1 LPLNRTGWSN
11 RGWLEIIEF
20 ILSMCD
26 GGARKTHVM
35 YRCNLNS
42 KQISEYLNFLLD
54 CGMLERVQERANSKR
69 YIFKTSELGNKFVG
83 RYKQMAELFS
93 KPPPPSIMND

>member
-1 LPLNRTGWSN
+1 
-11 RGWLEIIEF
+11 
-20 ILSMCD
+20 MCE

-42 KQISEYLNFLLD
+42 KQISEYLNFLID
-54 CGMLERVQERANSKR
+54 CGMLERVQERTNSKR
-69 YIFKTSELGNKFVG
+69 YIFRTSELGNKFVG

-93 KPPPPSIMND
+93 NPPPPSIMNE

>member
-1 LPLNRTGWSN
+1 
-11 RGWLEIIEF
+11 
-20 ILSMCD
+20 MCE

-42 KQISEYLNFLLD
+42 KQISEYMNFLLD
-54 CGMLERVQERANSKR
+54 CGMLEKVQERANSKR
-69 YIFKTSELGNKFVG
+69 HIFKTSELGNKFIG

-93 KPPPPSIMND
+93 EHSIVNE